1 MAQLH
6 GAMCHNEGVSIEI
19 EDPNSIYL
27 IRVKSVSSPSFPDS
41 RPESCLVMSDKLELK
56 NWQSRRSLDRPK
68 FLELCG
74 PSPIAGSNV
83 WDQTL

>member
-1 MAQLH
+1 MA
-6 GAMCHNEGVSIEI
+6 ADNEGVSIEI

-27 IRVKSVSSPSFPDS
+27 VRVKSVSSPSFPDS
-41 RPESCLVMSDKLELK
+41 RPESCLVTTDKLELK
-56 NWQSRRSLDRPK
+56 NCLSWRSLDRPK
-68 FLELCG
+68 IFELIG